1 MKLFV
6 FFKLVFAQILDKD
19 ELESRLSF
27 AGKRYDQLITQMS
40 IYNADFSASKLWLM
54 VKNDKK

>member
-1 MKLFV
+1 MKLFA
-6 FFKLVFAQILDKD
+6 FFKLALTQIFDKE

-40 IYNADFSASKLWLM
+40 IYNADFSASKLWPM
-54 VKNDKK
+54 VQK